1 MKYILV
7 KWNHLFGDEPVLL
20 YSELDDARWEVRKIE
35 VFRDGHQG
43 YASATE
49 SGGSTRLGEAPIP
62 ALAEIASDPQF
73 EPSEITKEQFEEMW
87 NNRKR

>member
-20 YSELDDARWEVRKIE
+20 YSELDDARREVRRIE
-35 VFRDGHQG
+35 VFRDGHQDF
-43 YASATE
+43 ASAAE
-49 SGGSTRLGEAPIP
+49 SRGLGEIPIP
-62 ALAEIASDPQF
+62 ELAEIAADPEF

-87 NNRKR
+87 NNRKKLMT